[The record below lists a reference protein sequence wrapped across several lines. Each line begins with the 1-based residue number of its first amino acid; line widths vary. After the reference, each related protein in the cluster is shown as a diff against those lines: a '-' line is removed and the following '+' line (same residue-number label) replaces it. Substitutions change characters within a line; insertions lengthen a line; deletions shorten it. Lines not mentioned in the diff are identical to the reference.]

1 MHATTLNTIAVVI
14 HILFNANKLACS
26 DSRSKHPEIQAL
38 KDLCLPI
45 LPEAPMGAEAP
56 RRPQRR
62 SSPGLVPS
70 ADARGTQA
78 GSPPAGITDVAA
90 AQVLQLETDAT
101 RMLAME
107 AAKAL
112 DHATSIVAAALPEAD
127 PSGGA
132 KEDCE
137 SIADALSQTFQ
148 AGGAVAEASQ
158 GEAAAAAILDIDP
171 SGGVEVEEAEMEW
184 ESIAAAAGL
193 DCGALDAL
201 WGAFE
206 ASELWQDITGFV
218 PSARYRGWGSRFLP
232 LGTPMAQDTFFN
244 QKNRFWKGC
253 QNTRQNPSKNRP
265 GEHFY
270 LFCV

>member
-62 SSPGLVPS
+62 SSPGAS

-90 AQVLQLETDAT
+90 AQVLQPETDAT

-132 KEDCE
+132 KADCE

-158 GEAAAAAILDIDP
+158 GEAAAAAILDVDP
-171 SGGVEVEEAEMEW
+171 SGGVEGAEMQWESSAVAACSGGEAAAKTIPDVDPSGGVEEAEMEW

-218 PSARYRGWGSRFLP
+218 PAGSGQGNGPCARHNHLI
-232 LGTPMAQDTFFN
+232 L
-244 QKNRFWKGC
+244 
-253 QNTRQNPSKNRP
+253 
-265 GEHFY
+265 
-270 LFCV
+270 L